1 MKKQLLIAAVAAT
14 FTSVAMADISI
25 SGAAKMNSTD
35 GAYSHEADMT
45 IAGKSGDTSVT
56 ANLSLD
62 NKGADQN
69 AGTMAS
75 VSVED
80 LYVTTSVAGVKVKM
94 GTWRSG
100 KSELAKT
107 SDTSERV
114 NVSTTFGG
122 LSLAYEDNGSNNST
136 TIGGTLAGVSVSHKV
151 NSTDAKGTET
161 KASGS
166 IGGVSVKVHSQEVE
180 GETTTSTTLST
191 DVQGVTLTYA
201 NTTTD
206 DGTAQDGYI
215 GNSDID
221 AGDSATAIGIKTAIS
236 GNTVQFKSI
245 TINGDDSTKV
255 IVTRALAAGA
265 TFEATYTDT
274 DTSDSLD
281 LELAVKF

>member
-25 SGAAKMNSTD
+25 SGAVKMNSTD
-35 GAYSHEADMT
+35 GNYTHEADMT

-56 ANLSLD
+56 VNLSLD
-62 NKGADQN
+62 NKGADQT
-69 AGTMAS
+69 AGTKAA
-75 VSVED
+75 VEVED
-80 LYVTTSVAGVKVKM
+80 AYVTTSVAGVKVKM
-94 GTWRSG
+94 GGWRSG
-100 KSELAKT
+100 KNELGAT
-107 SDTSERV
+107 SGISERV

-151 NSTDAKGTET
+151 NSTDASGTET

-166 IGGVSVKVHSQEVE
+166 IGGVSVKVHSKEIDSE
-180 GETTTSTTLST
+180 TSTSTILST

-201 NTTTD
+201 NTTAD
-206 DGTAQDGYI
+206 ADQAQDGYI
-215 GNSDID
+215 GTTTID
-221 AGDSATAIGIKTAIS
+221 GGDSATAIGVKTSIS

-245 TINGDDSTKV
+245 TINGEDSTKV

-274 DTSDSLD
+274 DTDDSLD

>member
-1 MKKQLLIAAVAAT
+1 MKKQLLIAAIAAT

-25 SGAAKMNSTD
+25 SGAAKFNSVD
-35 GAYSHEADMT
+35 GAYKHEADLT

-62 NKGADQN
+62 GT
-69 AGTMAS
+69 AGTVAQG
-75 VSVED
+75 VTVED

-94 GTWRSG
+94 GGWRSG

-107 SDTSERV
+107 STTVTERV

-122 LSLAYEDNGSNNST
+122 LALAYEDDGANNST
-136 TIGGTLAGVSVSHKV
+136 TIGGSLAGVSVSHKV

-166 IGGVSVKVHSQEVE
+166 IGGVSVKVHSQEVLSK
-180 GETTTSTTLST
+180 TTTSTTLST
-191 DVQGVTLTYA
+191 EVQGVTLTYA

-206 DGTAQDGYI
+206 DGTDQDGYI
-215 GNSDID
+215 GNTAIT
-221 AGDSATAIGIKTAIS
+221 AGNSATAIGLSTAIA

-245 TINGDDSTKV
+245 TINGADSSKV
-255 IVTRALAAGA
+255 IVTRALGAGA
-265 TFEATYTDT
+265 TFEAIYTDT

>member
-14 FTSVAMADISI
+14 FTSVAMADIAI
-25 SGAAKMNSTD
+25 SGAVKMNSVD

-45 IAGKSGDTSVT
+45 VSGKSGDTSVT
-56 ANLSLD
+56 FALSLD
-62 NKGADQN
+62 NKGAEQD
-69 AGTMAS
+69 AGTDATIA
-75 VSVED
+75 VED
-80 LYVTTSVAGVKVKM
+80 AYVTTSVAGVTVKM
-94 GTWRSG
+94 GGWRSG
-100 KSELAKT
+100 ASELGGT
-107 SDTSERV
+107 SDISERV

-122 LSLAYEDNGSNNST
+122 LSLAYEDTGSNNST

-166 IGGVSVKVHSQEVE
+166 IGGVSVKVHSQEVLSK
-180 GETTTSTTLST
+180 TTTSTTLST
-191 DVQGVTLTYA
+191 EVQGVTLTYA

-215 GNSDID
+215 GNADID
-221 AGDSATAIGIKTAIS
+221 AGDSASAIGLSTSIA

-245 TINGDDSTKV
+245 TINGADSSKV
-255 IVTRALAAGA
+255 VVTRALGAGA
-265 TFEATYTDT
+265 TFEAIYTDT

>member
-25 SGAAKMNSTD
+25 SGAAKFNSTD
-35 GAYSHEADMT
+35 GAYSHEADLT

-62 NKGADQN
+62 DKATAS
-69 AGTMAS
+69 AGTKGDIQI
-75 VSVED
+75 ED
-80 LYVTTSVAGVKVKM
+80 LYVTTSVAGVTVKM
-94 GTWRSG
+94 GGWRSG
-100 KSELAKT
+100 KSELGAT
-107 SDTSERV
+107 SATSERV

-151 NSTDAKGTET
+151 NSTDASGTET

-166 IGGVSVKVHSQEVE
+166 IGGVSVKIHSKEINSK
-180 GETTTSTTLST
+180 TSTSTTLST
-191 DVQGVTLTYA
+191 EVQGVTLTYA
-201 NTTTD
+201 NTTAD
-206 DGTAQDGYI
+206 ADQAQDGYI
-215 GNSDID
+215 GTTTIL
-221 AGDSATAIGIKTAIS
+221 AGKTGSAIGLSTAIA

-245 TINGDDSTKV
+245 TVNDVDSSKV
-255 IVTRALAAGA
+255 IVTRALGAGA

-274 DTSDSLD
+274 TATDSLD